1 MAARIIDGREIAA
14 KIYDDLK
21 TDIAILQQEGKIPK
35 LVVVLVGEDPAS
47 GVYVRMKA
55 KACEKLGIISETMR
69 FHAGI
74 TQAEL
79 IAIIDKLNADTT
91 VHGILV
97 QMPLPAHLDE
107 NVVIERIS
115 PEKDVDGFHPV
126 SKGKLQSGLD
136 TFLPCT
142 PHGIQKM
149 LQFSGVDTNGKHVV
163 IIGRSQIVGMPLC
176 LMLAQKADGANATV
190 TICHSRTKNIDFYTK
205 NADIIIAALGKPEF
219 ITADMLSP
227 KAVVIDV
234 GVNRVEAPASEK
246 GYKLVGDVKF
256 AEVAAKV
263 QAITPVPG
271 GVGPMTIAMLMY
283 NTVKAAKS

>member
-14 KIYDDLK
+14 KIYHELK
-21 TDIAILQQEGKIPK
+21 HDIANLMGQGITPK
-35 LVVVLVGEDPAS
+35 LTVVLIGDDPAS

-55 KACEKLGIISETMR
+55 KACEKLGIASDTMTLPASISQPEV
-69 FHAGI
+69 
-74 TQAEL
+74 
-79 IAIIDKLNADTT
+79 IALIDKLNADRS

-107 NVVIERIS
+107 DDVIEQIA
-115 PEKDVDGFHPV
+115 PEKDVDGFHPI
-126 SKGKLQSGLD
+126 SKGRLQSGLD

-142 PHGIQKM
+142 PHGVQKM
-149 LQFSGVDTNGKHVV
+149 LQFSDIDTNGKNVV
-163 IIGRSQIVGMPLC
+163 IVGRSQIVGMPLA
-176 LMLAQKADGANATV
+176 LLLAQKAEGANATV
-190 TICHSRTKNIDFYTK
+190 TVCHSRTKNIDFYTK

-219 ITADMLSP
+219 ITSAMVSP

-234 GVNRVEAPASEK
+234 GVNRVDAPATDK

-256 AEVAAKV
+256 DEVAAKV

-283 NTVKAAKS
+283 NTVKAAKL